1 MENEKVQVENT
12 SANNEYKYTQ
22 QDMDNITEKVR
33 EKTYQNALKNMVDRK
48 EYEQLLEKYNV
59 LETEKRQGEI
69 KQAFINKGG
78 DERYFNDF
86 YKLNSN
92 MDIKDFDKVAANHP
106 WAFKE
111 QSNHPYF
118 KNNNI
123 KDNDENISLYDG
135 YTTKEK

>member
-48 EYEQLLEKYNV
+48 EYEQLLEKYNT

-69 KQAFINKGG
+69 KQAFISKGG

-111 QSNHPYF
+111 QNNHPYF